1 MKHQIAMF
9 KFTLGNGQSISPSAL
24 QSMWVRACQTPN
36 VSVGRQAGGGFG
48 SDGRAVYSLYASQ
61 QLPDLLQVELRLR
74 RMFEDAKLAASLVA
88 LHH

>member
-1 MKHQIAMF
+1 MF
-9 KFTLGNGQSISPSAL
+9 KFTLGNGQSISPSTL
-24 QSMWVRACQTPN
+24 QSMWVRACQTPH
-36 VSVGRQAGGGFG
+36 VSVGRQAGGFG

-61 QLPDLLQVELRLR
+61 QLPDLPQVELRLR